1 MHTTPK
7 ALIVDDAP
15 EFRLLL
21 GSLFREIGL
30 EPVTV
35 SDGDAALVRAREDRP
50 AIICVD
56 LMLPTL
62 SGLEVCSALRRQP
75 ETADVPIVMVSA
87 RRFPQDRAAASE
99 AGADAY
105 LMKPVDRTDF
115 ANQVR
120 SLIWQRRA
128 GASA

>member
-1 MHTTPK
+1 MHTTRK
-7 ALIVDDAP
+7 ALIVDDAM

-21 GSLFREIGL
+21 GSMFRELGL
-30 EPVTV
+30 ESVTV
-35 SDGDAALVRAREDRP
+35 RDGETALAMAREERP

-62 SGLEVCSALRRQP
+62 SGLEVCAALRRRP

-87 RRFPQDRAAASE
+87 RRFPQDRAAARR

-105 LMKPVDRTDF
+105 VTKPVDRTEF
-115 ANQVR
+115 SNQVR
-120 SLIWQRRA
+120 SLLWQRQQTEV
-128 GASA
+128 

>member
-1 MHTTPK
+1 MHTTRK

-21 GSLFREIGL
+21 GSLFRELGL
-30 EPVTV
+30 ESVTV
-35 SDGDAALVRAREDRP
+35 RDGDTALAMAREERP

-62 SGLEVCSALRRQP
+62 SGLEVCAALRQRP
-75 ETADVPIVMVSA
+75 EMADVPIVMVSA
-87 RRFPQDRAAASE
+87 RRFPQDRAAASQ

-105 LMKPVDRTDF
+105 VTKPVDRTDF
-115 ANQVR
+115 SNQVR
-120 SLIWQRRA
+120 SLLWQRQQA
-128 GASA
+128 EA